1 MQDARLQVKLGAGLF
16 VMHIWMMDV
25 DKAVLKSSVRLA
37 TEPLTEGS
45 NLIEFHIYA
54 IAKCF
59 ISRSWVTFL
68 LFLPK
73 PSLSS
78 CDV

>member
-1 MQDARLQVKLGAGLF
+1 MQFCRGGGCYAMQDARLQVKLGAGLF

-45 NLIEFHIYA
+45 NLIG
-54 IAKCF
+54 
-59 ISRSWVTFL
+59 
-68 LFLPK
+68 
-73 PSLSS
+73 
-78 CDV
+78 

>member
-45 NLIEFHIYA
+45 NLIG
-54 IAKCF
+54 
-59 ISRSWVTFL
+59 
-68 LFLPK
+68 
-73 PSLSS
+73 
-78 CDV
+78 

>member
-1 MQDARLQVKLGAGLF
+1 MKSINLFSVGASGSSKCSFVEEEAVMPCKMQDFRLSWVLVFF

-45 NLIEFHIYA
+45 N
-54 IAKCF
+54 
-59 ISRSWVTFL
+59 
-68 LFLPK
+68 
-73 PSLSS
+73 
-78 CDV
+78 